1 MKRIIA
7 SIVMIAYV
15 AAAISFSF
23 SFHYCGGELEDIC
36 FTADTEE
43 GCCGSGEESSGC
55 CEDKVVSAKYKDD
68 HTPSVFEFRA
78 FKILSEVVVNHTL
91 PYIPSVAHLFM
102 SGEVVLNK
110 GPSPPKL
117 IGNKLFLLFR
127 VFRI

>member
-1 MKRIIA
+1 
-7 SIVMIAYV
+7 MIAYV

-43 GCCGSGEESSGC
+43 GCCGTGEDNRGC
-55 CEDKVVSAKYKDD
+55 CEDKVISAKYKDD
-68 HTPSVFEFRA
+68 HTPSVFDFTPV
-78 FKILSEVVVNHTL
+78 KIISEAVLIHALPHLQSVVYLGT
-91 PYIPSVAHLFM
+91 SF
-102 SGEVVLNK
+102 SSVLNK

-117 IGNKLFLLFR
+117 IGNKLFLLFS

>member
-7 SIVMIAYV
+7 SILMIAYV
-15 AAAISFSF
+15 AAATSFSF

-43 GCCGSGEESSGC
+43 GCCGTGEESRGC
-55 CEDKVVSAKYKDD
+55 CEDKIVSAKYKDD
-68 HTPSVFEFRA
+68 HTPSVFEFTPI
-78 FKILSEVVVNHTL
+78 KILSDAALTYAL
-91 PYIPSVAHLFM
+91 PYVHSVVCLAA
-102 SGEVVLNK
+102 SGQSVLNK

-117 IGNKLFLLFR
+117 LGNKLFLLFS

>member
-7 SIVMIAYV
+7 SIVLIAYV
-15 AAAISFSF
+15 AAATSFSF

-43 GCCGSGEESSGC
+43 GCCGSGEESRGW
-55 CEDKVVSAKYKDD
+55 CEDKIVSAKYKDD
-68 HTPSVFEFRA
+68 HTPSIFEFA
-78 FKILSEVVVNHTL
+78 PFKVLSEVALSYAL
-91 PYIPSVAHLFM
+91 PFIPSVFHLAA
-102 SGEVVLNK
+102 SGTSVLNK

-117 IGNKLFLLFR
+117 IGNKLFLLFS